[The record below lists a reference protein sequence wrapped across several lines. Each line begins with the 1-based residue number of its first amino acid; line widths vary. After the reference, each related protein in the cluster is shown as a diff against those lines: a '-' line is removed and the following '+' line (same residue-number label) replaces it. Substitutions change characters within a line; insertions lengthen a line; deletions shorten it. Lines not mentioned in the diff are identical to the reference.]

1 MPGHEWL
8 TQSLFIT
15 LALHWPDT
23 FDPPYNSPILRSAV
37 VALAVAAAA
46 SVPSAAM
53 ASATLGRALVA
64 SGATIFGLGAATMV
78 VSSVSMGVARVVVT
92 QRKVRKVLLL
102 LLLME
107 KL

>member
-1 MPGHEWL
+1 M

-23 FDPPYNSPILRSAV
+23 FDPPYISPILRSAV

-92 QRKVRKVLLL
+92 QRKVRSAAASAADD
-102 LLLME
+102 E